1 MAEIATIASIATA
14 AAGAASAGVAAYG
27 AGQQK
32 KMAAKAGNMPAPQ
45 PQEAPRMPDA
55 DDPRVKEERE
65 RRIRERQ
72 MSGGRDSTNLSP
84 GGDYS
89 GTVLGS

>member
-1 MAEIATIASIATA
+1 MAEIATIATIATA

-32 KMAAKAGNMPAPQ
+32 KMAAKAGSMVAPK
-45 PQEAPRMPDA
+45 PQEAARMPDE
-55 DDPRVKEERE
+55 DDPRVREERE
-65 RRIRERQ
+65 RRIRERS
-72 MSGGRDSTNLSP
+72 MAGGRDSTNLAP

-89 GTVLGS
+89 GTVLGG